1 MKVTIKTFAALKTF
15 FPVEV
20 TQELAEN
27 STISDLI
34 AQLKILKP
42 GATPILDHCMVAV
55 AEEMTNKTY
64 MLKNGEEVL
73 IMPPASGG

>member
-15 FPVEV
+15 FPGEI
-20 TQELAEN
+20 TQEIPEN
-27 STISDLI
+27 SNISELI
-34 AQLKILKP
+34 DKLKILKP

-55 AEEMTNKTY
+55 GEEMTDKTY
-64 MLKNGEEVL
+64 KLKDGEEVL